1 MYPFLKNSQIL
12 AHFEIENMTFF
23 LCKAVT
29 VSKGILPSMELTYIR
44 AFKKLSTGTFL
55 ETIVRVNLEDVY
67 DSELL

>member
-1 MYPFLKNSQIL
+1 
-12 AHFEIENMTFF
+12 MTFF